1 MNRLIV
7 TAAASP
13 LFGDFL
19 MLVSVSSTDGQPVAG
34 LGAGNFKIAH
44 LASLNHASPNNRPVA
59 NASEG
64 PAGFYT
70 VQLTKNTVQPT
81 LPNGHYVFAVAVNA
95 SHNTDHGQTIA
106 TGDMVS

>member
-1 MNRLIV
+1 MQLTV

-19 MLVSVSSTDGQPVAG
+19 MCVSVSGSDGHPVAG

-44 LASLNHASPNNRPVA
+44 LASFNHASPNNRPVA
-59 NASEG
+59 SASEG
-64 PAGFYT
+64 PAGFYI
-70 VQLTKNTVQPT
+70 VQLAKNTVQPT
-81 LPNGHYVFAVAVNA
+81 LPNGHYVFAVSVSAN
-95 SHNTDHGQTIA
+95 HNTDHGQTVA